1 LQHFLP
7 NLLMD
12 NRDYMDRSDNGF
24 SQARPDGAG
33 VNSWLDGWLSP
44 SPTTNQGT
52 TGVGFQRWFHFKE
65 AFSPSFVQEII
76 QRQPQTPRTILD
88 PFSGSGTTALTSQF
102 FGIVPTAIEVNPF
115 LADLTEAKLA
125 ILDATRLLHVKRSLI
140 HRAKQLRS
148 PALIEQYPLPPTFV
162 EPGVKERWLFNRN
175 VAEKILSYRAAI
187 EELDDASLQRLG
199 RVALGSTLIP
209 ASNALVN
216 GKGRRYRR
224 GWQDREIPDVDNL
237 FDTSFSKIIEDA
249 PLTAR
254 KKVTDY
260 TLLRGDSREQIN
272 NVEDEVDLALFSPPY
287 PNSFDYTDVYNIELW
302 VLGYLSSAGGNRT
315 LREQTLR
322 SHVQI
327 KRDLSFDL
335 YSETLMGVYEQL
347 TAKRTELWSARIPE
361 MIGAY
366 FADLIGI
373 ISQIGNRL
381 TPAGQIELVVG
392 DSQYLGVHL
401 PVPKVLEELA
411 PYHGLQVVAQHKVR
425 SMRSSAQQGGTL
437 NLPESLVTISRR

>member
-1 LQHFLP
+1 
-7 NLLMD
+7 
-12 NRDYMDRSDNGF
+12 MDRSDSELVQG
-24 SQARPDGAG
+24 SSGEEG
-33 VNSWLDGWLSP
+33 VNSWLAGWLSP
-44 SPTTNQGT
+44 APTTNQGT
-52 TGVGFQRWFHFKE
+52 TALGFQRWFHFKE
-65 AFSPSFVQEII
+65 AFSPSFVHEVI
-76 QRQPQTPRTILD
+76 QRQPRAPRTILD

-115 LADLTEAKLA
+115 LADLTEAKLS
-125 ILDATRLLHVKRSLI
+125 ILDAARLLHTKRTLI
-140 HRAKQLRS
+140 RRAKKLCGPDLVDR
-148 PALIEQYPLPPTFV
+148 YFLPPTFV
-162 EPGVKERWLFNRN
+162 EPGVKDRWIFNRL

-187 EELDDASLQRLG
+187 EELDDASTQRLA
-199 RVALGSTLIP
+199 RVALASVLIP

-216 GKGRRYRR
+216 GKGRRYRK
-224 GWQDREIPDVDNL
+224 GWQDREIPDVDEL
-237 FDTSFSKIIEDA
+237 FESAFSKIVEDA

-260 TLLRGDSREQIN
+260 NLLRGDAREQISH
-272 NVEDEVDLALFSPPY
+272 VGSSVDLALFSPPY

-302 VLGYLSSAGGNRT
+302 MLGYLNSGQANRS

-327 KRDLSFDL
+327 RRDLSFNL
-335 YSETLMGVYEQL
+335 TSATLSNVYDQL
-347 TAKRTELWSARIPE
+347 AAKRQDLWNERIPE

-373 ISQIGNRL
+373 VSAIGSRL
-381 TPAGQIELVVG
+381 SEEGRIELVVG
-392 DSQYLGVHL
+392 DSQYLGIHL

-411 PYHGLQVVAQHKVR
+411 PTHGLRVVAQHKVR

-437 NLPESLVTISRR
+437 NLPETLVSISRD